1 MFSMLLLL
9 LGVGSA
15 LASDTWVKDSDPG
28 YSYPRPLGVSGPVTI
43 GDTFGMCCI
52 QTLPLPIIYWMP
64 KVVEELVLQAQAAV
78 RTVIQVACPHHIQ
91 HI

>member
-1 MFSMLLLL
+1 MPAMFSMLL

-52 QTLPLPIIYWMP
+52 QTLPLPMP
-64 KVVEELVLQAQAAV
+64 KV
-78 RTVIQVACPHHIQ
+78 CC
-91 HI
+91 